1 MRTSLLRTILEYV
14 LCAALAALLA
24 MEYARCT
31 LPGALAQSRP
41 IRGTKGV
48 TAAHAL
54 LPDAPIARDGLATIT
69 GAHFADDIA
78 AAPLYRTTD
87 SILGCSVWIGDEP
100 QPLRL
105 VTPDRIVFAPRHQ
118 TTWFVVRA
126 QDGQIYYAPSRMA
139 ETAPALFYAG
149 SGMDARDQL
158 TERPNP
164 QPDRLP
170 LALWRQGSGIPQLLT
185 EAGIPASTERESV
198 RLSLEGTGWRNAPL
212 DSLRATLGETKCP
225 IVYAGA
231 SVYAWAGQDVLV
243 IEIPA
248 TLRERGPLPLVIEAA
263 GQQSNAGRVVVR

>member
-48 TAAHAL
+48 SAAHAL

-78 AAPLYRTTD
+78 AAPLYRTME
-87 SILGCSVWIGDEP
+87 SLLGCSVWIGDEP

-105 VTPDRIVFAPRHQ
+105 VAPDRIVFAPRHQ

-126 QDGQIYYAPSRMA
+126 QDGSIYYAPSRMA
-139 ETAPALFYAG
+139 EAAPALFYAG
-149 SGMDARDQL
+149 TGMGTDAQL
-158 TERPNP
+158 TERPSP

-170 LALWRQGSGIPQLLT
+170 LALWRQGSEMPQPLT
-185 EAGIPASTERESV
+185 EAGIPASTERETV

-212 DSLRATLGETKCP
+212 STLRATLGDTKCP

-231 SVYAWAGQDVLV
+231 SVYGQPGQDTLV
-243 IEIPA
+243 IEIPP
-248 TLRERGPLPLVIEAA
+248 TLGERGPLPLVIEAA